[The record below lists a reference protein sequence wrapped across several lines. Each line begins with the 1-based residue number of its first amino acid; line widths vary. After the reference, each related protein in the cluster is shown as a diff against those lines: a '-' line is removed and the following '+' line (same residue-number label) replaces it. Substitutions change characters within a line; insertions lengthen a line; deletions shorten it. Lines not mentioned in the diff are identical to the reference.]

1 MQGRFSRGRSG
12 GQSALASPGALRY
25 ASVMGI
31 ISSLLLLASAQVAAE
46 PLPAEIHNFGDWVV
60 TCDNGLRCEAV
71 SLAPDKVPTL
81 VGEEPAA
88 NQEDL
93 NSWDVFGVMR
103 MEREPAAAA
112 PLVITVS
119 DFEGVPA
126 KLLQYGEA
134 LDVRFERAGEDEWR
148 VVAASQRDFL
158 DRFFTDPLV
167 LQDAAGK
174 TLAWFAT
181 PGARGAVTY
190 MEERQ
195 GRLRTPSSVTRFG
208 RRPLSV
214 IPAPPAVPVV
224 QVAAR
229 TTERPLMI
237 PKRRLEA
244 ARREFGCTQEEIG
257 AASADE
263 SLAALGGGRTLIL
276 MGCGAGA
283 YNYNSLVLIA
293 TREGNA
299 IRIVPARFD
308 VTRDPIEGEPDP
320 KGFFVTN
327 AGFDPATMSIS
338 EWAKGRGLGDCG
350 TAATYAWD
358 GQSFRL
364 VEQNEMSECRGTL
377 ELLTTWR
384 AQAR

>member
-1 MQGRFSRGRSG
+1 MKVSSPAAIFSRSKLMQGRFSRGRSG

-31 ISSLLLLASAQVAAE
+31 ISSLLLLASAQAAAE

-148 VVAASQRDFL
+148 VVPRDQKDFL
-158 DRFFTDPLV
+158 DRFFRDPMV

-174 TLAWFAT
+174 TW
-181 PGARGAVTY
+181 PGSRLRGASGALIY
-190 MEERQ
+190 MDERQ
-195 GRLRTPSSVTRFG
+195 GPAAHRHFAVRPGTRRCPSSRRRRRCRSRRVPRDG
-208 RRPLSV
+208 RARPRHPRARLPRS
-214 IPAPPAVPVV
+214 
-224 QVAAR
+224 AAR
-229 TTERPLMI
+229 SAAWPATW
-237 PKRRLEA
+237 A
-244 ARREFGCTQEEIG
+244 ARMLRKPRRARQWPDPGPDVLRRRAPIITIP
-257 AASADE
+257 SH
-263 SLAALGGGRTLIL
+263 SSPGGR
-276 MGCGAGA
+276 AGH
-283 YNYNSLVLIA
+283 
-293 TREGNA
+293 
-299 IRIVPARFD
+299 PH
-308 VTRDPIEGEPDP
+308 
-320 KGFFVTN
+320 
-327 AGFDPATMSIS
+327 
-338 EWAKGRGLGDCG
+338 
-350 TAATYAWD
+350 
-358 GQSFRL
+358 
-364 VEQNEMSECRGTL
+364 
-377 ELLTTWR
+377 
-384 AQAR
+384 

>member
-1 MQGRFSRGRSG
+1 MAF
-12 GQSALASPGALRY
+12 L
-25 ASVMGI
+25 
-31 ISSLLLLASAQVAAE
+31 SSLLLLASAQATVE
-46 PLPAEIHNFGDWVV
+46 PMPAEIHNFADWVV
-60 TCDNGLRCEAV
+60 ACDNGLKCSAL
-71 SLAPDKVPTL
+71 SLAPETIPTL
-81 VGEEPAA
+81 TGEEPEAKR
-88 NQEDL
+88 EEV
-93 NSWDVFGVMR
+93 SPWDRFGVMR
-103 MEREPAAAA
+103 MEREPAAGA

-119 DFEGVPA
+119 DFEGTPA

-134 LDVRFERAGEDEWR
+134 LNVRFERAGEDEWR
-148 VVAASQRDFL
+148 VVAADQKEFL
-158 DRFFTDPLV
+158 DRFFSEPLV

-181 PGARGAVTY
+181 PGGRAAVTY

-195 GRLRTPSSVTRFG
+195 GRLRTPTSVARPG
-208 RRPLSV
+208 RLPLTL
-214 IPAPPAVPVV
+214 IPAAPALPVV
-224 QVAAR
+224 QVAPR
-229 TTERPLMI
+229 TAERPLAI
-237 PKRRLEA
+237 PKRRLDA
-244 ARREFGCTQEEIG
+244 ARREFGCTVEEIG

-263 SLAALGGGRTLIL
+263 TLAPLGGGRTLVL

-293 TREGNA
+293 SREGNA

-327 AGFDPATMSIS
+327 ADWDPATMSIS
-338 EWAKGRGLGDCG
+338 EWAKGRGIGDCG

-364 VEQNEMSECRGTL
+364 VEQKEMSECRGTL

-384 AQAR
+384 AERR

>member
-1 MQGRFSRGRSG
+1 MQRRFSRGRSG
-12 GQSALASPGALRY
+12 GQSALASPRVLRY

-31 ISSLLLLASAQVAAE
+31 ISSLLLLASAQVTAE
-46 PLPAEIHNFGDWVV
+46 PMPAEIHNFGDWVV
-60 TCDNGLRCEAV
+60 TCDNGLRCAAV
-71 SLAPDKVPTL
+71 SLAPDQVPTL
-81 VGEEPAA
+81 AGEEPAA
-88 NQEDL
+88 NAEDI
-93 NSWDVFGVMR
+93 NSWDVFGVMK
-103 MEREPAAAA
+103 MEREPAAQA

-134 LDVRFERAGEDEWR
+134 LNVRIERAGEDAWR
-148 VVAASQRDFL
+148 VVPADQKDFL
-158 DRFFTDPLV
+158 DRFFSEPMV

-174 TLAWFAT
+174 TLAWIAT
-181 PGARGAVTY
+181 PGGRGALLY

-195 GRLRTPSSVTRFG
+195 GRLRTPSSVTRPG

-214 IPAPPAVPVV
+214 IPPSPAVPIV
-224 QVAAR
+224 QVAPRA
-229 TTERPLMI
+229 TEKPLTI
-237 PKRRLEA
+237 PARRLEA

-257 AASADE
+257 AASADQ
-263 SLAALGGGRTLIL
+263 SYGALGGGRTLLL

-293 TREGNA
+293 SRQGND
-299 IRIVPARFD
+299 IRIVPAQFD

-327 AGFDPATMSIS
+327 AEFDPATMSIG

-364 VEQNEMSECRGTL
+364 VEQKEMSECRGTL
-377 ELLTTWR
+377 ELLTTYR
-384 AQAR
+384 AQRR